1 MNGGDERPGLT
12 RTISGWRPYFYGR
25 SCRILALGPEH
36 PLEVSCRRK
45 PQTFCDTRWAPRS
58 DVADGKEPDMNLKA
72 VIGVVA
78 VVVSGAG
85 LAYAQG
91 AADFSK
97 TANPELVGAMAKE
110 LQATPQQAEGAAGA
124 LLGTAKQKLQP
135 ADWSKV
141 SSAIPG
147 VDGLLKAAPMMAA
160 ATGTSGG
167 AAGAAAAAVGA
178 GAGSLGSVAAAF
190 SKLGLKPELVSK
202 AIPVLTQYVT
212 KSGGAG
218 VGSLLAGVLK

>member
-1 MNGGDERPGLT
+1 
-12 RTISGWRPYFYGR
+12 
-25 SCRILALGPEH
+25 
-36 PLEVSCRRK
+36 
-45 PQTFCDTRWAPRS
+45 
-58 DVADGKEPDMNLKA
+58 MNLTTVVA
-72 VIGVVA
+72 IVA

-85 LAYAQG
+85 PAYAQG

-97 TANPELVGAMAKE
+97 TANPELVGALANE

-124 LLGTAKQKLQP
+124 LLGTARQKLQP

-141 SSAIPG
+141 SSAVPG
-147 VDGLLKAAPMMAA
+147 IEGLLKAAPMMAA

-167 AAGAAAAAVGA
+167 AAGAAAAAMGGSA
-178 GAGSLGSVAAAF
+178 GGLGSAAAAF
-190 SKLGLKPELVSK
+190 SKLGLKPEMVAK

-212 KSGGAG
+212 KTGGAG